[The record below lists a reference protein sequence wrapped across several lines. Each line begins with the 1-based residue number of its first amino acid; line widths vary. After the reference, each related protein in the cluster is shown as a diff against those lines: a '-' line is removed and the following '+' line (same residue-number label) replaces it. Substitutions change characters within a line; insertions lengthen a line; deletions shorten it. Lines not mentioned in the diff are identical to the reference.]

1 MSKLCSRSA
10 LTKFQSQKICKQN
23 KMFRDQNR
31 GVRNKEAAVKW
42 IKNEVPTA
50 AGVINE
56 NKTFHIYRS
65 KEKM

>member
-1 MSKLCSRSA
+1 
-10 LTKFQSQKICKQN
+10 
-23 KMFRDQNR
+23 MFRDQNR

-42 IKNEVPTA
+42 IKNEDPTA